1 MQFEEAVGLAR
12 TLTDLR
18 RIAGA
23 HVVDHKQLTD
33 DELRSAMLK
42 VKPQYLHHDTIQSE
56 LDEVLFKHDRKD
68 CRVLSRII
76 IADVLLNNYGFTSS
90 FSQTEGQVIAFE
102 QSIIDRSNETDL
114 IDLACGNKQSA
125 RFENLSLY
133 QFVLETAWQHHNQV
147 SPDEANLLMHLRQR
161 LGINET
167 DHRILE
173 AKLGKYPKP
182 DNELHTRSEIKQVR
196 LRLQEGGLLFPIRQ
210 EDGQDFDVI
219 PEEMATTI
227 RMILNIDVRTDAYYE
242 MMKYNRLRR
251 RPHLIS
257 VLEVNGVAYDRY
269 DVVDTLVSRVMA
281 DVPASRAIAN
291 PSPRYGLNSDEISRW
306 CRDLGIP
313 TSGTM
318 NDRTARIVRH
328 FDELRPR
335 LESEADERA
344 TWYEYFEELAAR
356 DHTALRAQHVVDKDI
371 EIESRFEDATNF
383 LFAEKLKHQPLRQA
397 GSEHCDGIIS
407 FRSGYLMWDNKS
419 SESTVNLAHHIDQF
433 DRYMEKADKPVPI
446 FLVIGPDFSENSE
459 VAAIRHHSEHFD
471 RNIVAIT
478 AGEIKMLAEEWASI
492 DNKNR
497 DEPFPLGLLAAPG
510 RFVRARIGKLY

>member
-18 RIAGA
+18 RVAGA
-23 HVVDHKQLTD
+23 HVVDHRQLTD
-33 DELRSAMLK
+33 DELRNAMVK
-42 VKPQYLHHDTIQSE
+42 VKPQYLHHDTVQSE
-56 LDEVLFKHDRKD
+56 LDEVLYKHERKD
-68 CRVLSRII
+68 YRVLSRII
-76 IADVLLNNYGFTSS
+76 LIDVLLNNYGFTSE
-90 FSQTEGQVIAFE
+90 FPQTEGQVIAFE

-114 IDLACGNKQSA
+114 VDLACGNKQST

-133 QFVLETAWQHHNQV
+133 QYVLETAWEHHNQV

-182 DNELHTRSEIKQVR
+182 DNEPHTRSEIHQVR
-196 LRLQEGGLLFPIRQ
+196 LRLQESGLLFPVRQ
-210 EDGQDFDVI
+210 ADGQDFDVI
-219 PEEMATTI
+219 PEEIAATI
-227 RMILNIDVRTDAYYE
+227 RTILEIDIRTDAYYE

-251 RPHLIS
+251 RPHLTS
-257 VLEVNGVAYDRY
+257 VLEFNNVPYDRH
-269 DVVDTLVSRVMA
+269 DVVDTLVSRVVA
-281 DVPASRAIAN
+281 DVSASRAIGN
-291 PSPRYGLNSDEISRW
+291 PSPRYGLNSEEISKW
-306 CRDLGIP
+306 CRDLRIP
-313 TSGTM
+313 ASGTM
-318 NDRTARIVRH
+318 TDRMARIVHH

-419 SESTVNLAHHIDQF
+419 SESTVNLAYHIDQF
-433 DRYMEKADKPVPI
+433 DRYMEKSRQTRPYISSNWP
-446 FLVIGPDFSENSE
+446 
-459 VAAIRHHSEHFD
+459 
-471 RNIVAIT
+471 
-478 AGEIKMLAEEWASI
+478 
-492 DNKNR
+492 
-497 DEPFPLGLLAAPG
+497 
-510 RFVRARIGKLY
+510 